1 MRQLITGSVLPLSK
15 CPYMQIL
22 TTRWR
27 WGVHQGKNGT
37 KNLSGLTIFHDG
49 STKCEFCRRQEELL
63 LVVSL
68 CCYMFYQGTSAVMF
82 FCPSWLVTRPIRHV
96 IHPLP
101 TQKSKITIVLVA
113 TGSILCG
120 FRDLGRL
127 TGFVYML
134 IDHSLYCYSKFC
146 EKKRTKKKI
155 VIQTSVY
162 WEVWNVYIYYDDGNA

>member
-1 MRQLITGSVLPLSK
+1 
-15 CPYMQIL
+15 MQIL

-113 TGSILCG
+113 TGSILRG

-162 WEVWNVYIYYDDGNA
+162 WEVWNVYIYYDDGNV